1 MVGGGHTLPIEHIHT
16 YLVYPNKAVDD
27 AAGVVGSEVP
37 HVGEMFALLK
47 GVYEKA
53 EQECTI
59 GIAFTKGDDGAQVN
73 ECRTMLLDYVR
84 EPSVEAG
91 RGLAER
97 LSRVTTKRSG
107 MGLMFLLTGKEGL
120 KHKVVLSR
128 FRANNGVLVSE
139 AADMLTVE
147 FIDRVFMK
155 NAHSYKAVVYQHQSL
170 LAGFW
175 DGMAV
180 DKQINSQDLESSD
193 YWVKDFLGSTF
204 LTSPASGT
212 RRLAL
217 ALKEA
222 SKHSTDLATKKQ
234 ITAAVTLAGGLDG
247 QPFNANTFCDR
258 FGFNDT
264 ARAAVVKAMGRAD
277 LVADNFRFDAAEFDR
292 QLPYRTVE
300 LDSGAM
306 LTAPSGEFD
315 KVFDQEIIDDA
326 DKIRFSATGTVVGEK
341 LEKIR

>member
-1 MVGGGHTLPIEHIHT
+1 LPIEHIHT
-16 YLVYPNKAVDD
+16 YLVYPNKGVEGAP
-27 AAGVVGSEVP
+27 AVVGSEVP
-37 HVGEMFALLK
+37 HVGEMFALLN

-73 ECRTMLLDYVR
+73 ECRTMLVNYANA
-84 EPSVEAG
+84 PSVEGG
-91 RGLAER
+91 RALAER
-97 LSRVTTKRSG
+97 LSGVTTRRSG
-107 MGLMFLLTGKEGL
+107 LGLLFLLRGREGL
-120 KHKVVLSR
+120 NHKVVLSR
-128 FRANNGVLVSE
+128 FRANNGVVVNE

-155 NAHSYKAVVYQHQSL
+155 NAHSYKAVVYRHQSL

-193 YWVKDFLGSTF
+193 YWVKDFLSSTF
-204 LTSPASGT
+204 LTSSASGT

-217 ALKEA
+217 ALKEV
-222 SKHSTDLATKKQ
+222 SKNAPNVEVKKQ
-234 ITAAVTLAGGLDG
+234 VTAAVTLAGGLDG
-247 QPFNANTFCDR
+247 QPFSANEFCNR
-258 FGFNDT
+258 FGFSDS
-264 ARAAVVKAMGRAD
+264 ARAAVVTAIGRDD
-277 LVADNFRFDAAEFDR
+277 LAADNFRFDAAEFAR

-306 LTAPSGEFD
+306 LTAPSAEFD
-315 KVFDQEIIDDA
+315 MVFDQETVDEEG
-326 DKIRFSATGTVVGEK
+326 DKVRFSTTGTVIGEK
-341 LEKIR
+341 LEKNR